1 MTTIQSD
8 VKCEIVVPV
17 ELREH
22 VEQFTKAYADTLVF
36 EPFLSWGKV
45 VMEQG
50 SSSHAQAFVVRFLL
64 QALYGKLPTTF
75 DELKAIR
82 ETNRWENWMVT
93 AHGSYV
99 LGSDMSLSSTT
110 LSVHRADGWED
121 VYDDVF
127 NKGAARQPTDPLW
140 PQPDGQ
146 ATYNRMSFSRAY
158 VDKMAA
164 DYPEVASRLADLIA
178 AGAHV
183 SDYEILVDVRNKQQR
198 IAAYALT
205 SAIDPATP

>member
-36 EPFLSWGKV
+36 KPFLSWGKV

-127 NKGAARQPTDPLW
+127 NKGAARQPTDP
-140 PQPDGQ
+140 PVAATRRAGYVQPHVVQSRVRRQDGRGLPRSRQQ
-146 ATYNRMSFSRAY
+146 A
-158 VDKMAA
+158 
-164 DYPEVASRLADLIA
+164 
-178 AGAHV
+178 G
-183 SDYEILVDVRNKQQR
+183 
-198 IAAYALT
+198 
-205 SAIDPATP
+205 